1 MSLGNR
7 LLNLRKKS
15 NLSQE
20 EVAEKL
26 NVSRQT
32 ISKWETD
39 GSTPDFDKILPLCNL
54 YGITPDELLMET
66 KDKKEESSPY
76 EVEDENE
83 KRIKRAKGISLGVLL
98 YFVAVVWIMISIP
111 VFMMNPVVAS
121 AIFLFICGLATYSI
135 VYVCIVYKKSNTKV
149 IESDKDKLRKSISSI
164 VAIFTVIIYLS
175 ISFITFAWHIT
186 WIIWI
191 VYGLF
196 DEILKL
202 IFMLR
207 GNDNEE

>member
-175 ISFITFAWHIT
+175 ISFTTFAWHIT